1 MNTKLRN
8 ISLWNKLRNNKM
20 GITKITQTK
29 ITCLSGLTA
38 TYGIL
43 KLIMIMKEVKYGD

>member
-1 MNTKLRN
+1 
-8 ISLWNKLRNNKM
+8 M

-29 ITCLSGLTA
+29 ITPCLSGLTA